1 MSVCSS
7 QTEEDLI
14 LCDWQL
20 LAADCSACGEEALDV
35 KTEEF
40 WRKGSVNE
48 SQMAVR
54 QSGSMR
60 IEKVKEVKRE
70 SGPFDRRYNH
80 NMMML
85 VMRLDIMF
93 YTTVIITNWVKLR
106 EE

>member
-20 LAADCSACGEEALDV
+20 LAADCSACGEEALDG

-60 IEKVKEVKRE
+60 IEKVKVKRE
-70 SGPFDRRYNH
+70 SGPFDRHYNH